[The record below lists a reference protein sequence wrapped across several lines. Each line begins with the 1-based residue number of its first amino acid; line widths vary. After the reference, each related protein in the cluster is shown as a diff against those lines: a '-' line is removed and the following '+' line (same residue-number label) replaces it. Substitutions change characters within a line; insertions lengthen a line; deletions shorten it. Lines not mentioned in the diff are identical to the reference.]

1 MPKTHQTL
9 VFGTENFMVPAFGI
23 LNKDGSKVET
33 LEHCFIEH
41 MLLSVHTPPATLIA
55 KNGSVYQAVYDN
67 IILPQDAK
75 EDNIKVIVSF
85 QKHTYGK
92 FAIIRNFKASKQ
104 PLTE

>member
-1 MPKTHQTL
+1 MSNKTL
-9 VFGTENFMVPAFGI
+9 VMSTDNFMVPTFGI
-23 LNKDGSKVET
+23 LGKDGNKIAS

-41 MLLSVHTPPATLIA
+41 MLLNVHTPPATLIA

-67 IILPQDAK
+67 IILPQDGK

-92 FAIIRNFKASKQ
+92 FAVIRNFKTSKT
-104 PLTE
+104 L

>member
-1 MPKTHQTL
+1 MVKTQIHSI
-9 VFGTENFMVPAFGI
+9 ENFLVPSFGI
-23 LNKDGSKVET
+23 LDKQGNKVNT

-41 MLLSVHTPPATLIA
+41 MLLSVHTPPATLLA

-67 IILPQDAK
+67 IILPQDGK

-92 FAIIRNFKASKQ
+92 FAIIRNFKASKIQ
-104 PLTE
+104 QIEG